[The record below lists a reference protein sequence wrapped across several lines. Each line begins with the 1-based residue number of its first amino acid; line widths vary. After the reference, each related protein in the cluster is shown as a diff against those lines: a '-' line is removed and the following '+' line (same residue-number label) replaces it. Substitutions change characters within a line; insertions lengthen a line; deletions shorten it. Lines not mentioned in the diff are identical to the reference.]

1 MKTNELVPIIKEFNG
16 EKCILRLTNGQLING
31 VLGEMT
37 NNSQICVCEVTIG
50 KAINIDLRIPLMEID
65 ALCLA

>member
-16 EKCILRLTNGQLING
+16 EKCILRLRNGQLING
-31 VLGEMT
+31 IVGKMT
-37 NNSQICVCEVTIG
+37 NDSMTCVCEVTIG
-50 KAINIDLRIPLMEID
+50 KAINIDISIPLMEID